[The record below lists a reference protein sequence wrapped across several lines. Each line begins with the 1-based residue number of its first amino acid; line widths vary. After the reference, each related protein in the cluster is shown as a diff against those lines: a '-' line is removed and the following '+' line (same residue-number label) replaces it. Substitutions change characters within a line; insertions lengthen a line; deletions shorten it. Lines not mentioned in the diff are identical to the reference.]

1 MIIAGGGTGGVAV
14 FFGEQLNHTNAE
26 VVYLDFSIASMHI
39 AQRRAH
45 IRGIRNIIWI
55 QDWIEGVRFLGL
67 SLFHEFQCSG
77 VLHHLKRPSY
87 GLNILKDSLTRF
99 GGMGLMVYAK
109 YGRTAVY
116 QTQDLLKIINSYH
129 GDIEM
134 EIKNAIYIL
143 KVLPVQNWFHWFILN
158 SVGGD
163 HKKGKVGIYDLL
175 LHKRDVSFS
184 IKTLFEWIR
193 NSGLYFIDFD
203 YYKKRYYL
211 QTRYII
217 SDRYL
222 ARVLSQL
229 DRVRNMCII
238 ELLRGDVKKQDFY
251 ASKIR
256 NSVAD
261 IRDETN
267 VIYLYGNPQGLRGE
281 ISNKKNHLVHENNTF
296 FTSWMYRTNSQHL
309 QSSFDNNVYQKHINS
324 RIKFGWMLNRFNE
337 LLVNKMLLS
346 KQGIKLKNV
355 FTEYRKTL
363 QYNISYNALSKLL
376 YDFYENVKDTEMFLL
391 KKQYVLPFPK
401 TSFLN
406 TILIKGV

>member
-158 SVGGD
+158 SVGINLAFD
-163 HKKGKVGIYDLL
+163 AVVVLIVLFKYDTSISKNKGPL
-175 LHKRDVSFS
+175 
-184 IKTLFEWIR
+184 
-193 NSGLYFIDFD
+193 
-203 YYKKRYYL
+203 
-211 QTRYII
+211 
-217 SDRYL
+217 
-222 ARVLSQL
+222 
-229 DRVRNMCII
+229 
-238 ELLRGDVKKQDFY
+238 
-251 ASKIR
+251 KIM
-256 NSVAD
+256 
-261 IRDETN
+261 
-267 VIYLYGNPQGLRGE
+267 
-281 ISNKKNHLVHENNTF
+281 ENNVTG
-296 FTSWMYRTNSQHL
+296 STN
-309 QSSFDNNVYQKHINS
+309 I
-324 RIKFGWMLNRFNE
+324 R
-337 LLVNKMLLS
+337 
-346 KQGIKLKNV
+346 
-355 FTEYRKTL
+355 
-363 QYNISYNALSKLL
+363 
-376 YDFYENVKDTEMFLL
+376 
-391 KKQYVLPFPK
+391 
-401 TSFLN
+401 
-406 TILIKGV
+406 